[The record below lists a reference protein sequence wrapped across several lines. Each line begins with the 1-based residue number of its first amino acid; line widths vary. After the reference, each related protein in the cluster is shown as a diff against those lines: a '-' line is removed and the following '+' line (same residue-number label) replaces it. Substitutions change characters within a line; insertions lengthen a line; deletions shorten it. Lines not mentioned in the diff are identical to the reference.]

1 MRRARSPNGGA
12 LMRKVL
18 NSVIAGLLLGL
29 AACGGGGVIKAG
41 EECQTVG
48 STEECNDGAICGEDK
63 GITMCLKLCNDNSQC
78 AADLEECGGIAGS
91 MMRGCKTKEGVPM

>member
-1 MRRARSPNGGA
+1 
-12 LMRKVL
+12 MRKVL
-18 NSVIAGLLLGL
+18 SSVIAGMCLML
-29 AACGGGGVIKAG
+29 AACGGGVIKAS

-63 GITMCLKLCNDNSQC
+63 GVTMCLKVCNDNSQC
-78 AADLEECGGIAGS
+78 ADVEECGGIAGS